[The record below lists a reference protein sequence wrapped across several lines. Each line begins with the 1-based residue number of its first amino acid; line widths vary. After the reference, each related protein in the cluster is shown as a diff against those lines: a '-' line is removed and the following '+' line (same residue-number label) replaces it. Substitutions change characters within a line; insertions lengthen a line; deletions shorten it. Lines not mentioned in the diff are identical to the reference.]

1 MNDEERSRIERAKRL
16 REQVKKVVNP
26 ESDKAAKDKAA
37 KKEKSEK
44 PRDFIHR
51 RMTELDKEDQHT
63 K

>member
-16 REQVKKVVNP
+16 RDQVKKIVGSEP
-26 ESDKAAKDKAA
+26 DKADE
-37 KKEKSEK
+37 KKGKSEK

-51 RMTELDKEDQHT
+51 RMTELDKGDHA